1 MDGNGS
7 SIGYIIALIA
17 LVGMSAFF
25 SGTEMSFSSVN
36 RVRMK
41 ALANKGDKRA
51 KLVCDMSDQY
61 DRLLSTILIGNNL
74 VNILSSSIATMVFIR
89 FFGDRGVSLSTVVM
103 TVVIL
108 IFGEI

>member
-17 LVGMSAFF
+17 LVGLSAFF

-41 ALANKGDKRA
+41 ALAGKGDKRA
-51 KLVCDMSDQY
+51 ALVY
-61 DRLLSTILIGNNL
+61 
-74 VNILSSSIATMVFIR
+74 
-89 FFGDRGVSLSTVVM
+89 
-103 TVVIL
+103 
-108 IFGEI
+108 